1 MKIQVVWFKRDLRLS
16 DHAALAEAAKL
27 GPVLPLIMVEP
38 EYWQL
43 PDTSARQWEFW
54 RGCIVELG
62 REIAAQGGRLMIRTG
77 EATDILEGLHSR
89 IGSFDLW
96 SHEETGNAWTY
107 RRDLAVKAW
116 ARGHDISWRER
127 RQFGVTRGR
136 RQNRDHW
143 AKRWDQMMQQ
153 PITATPAIEWA
164 KTVPSDALPTAN
176 ELNLAPDILL
186 HPQRP
191 GRAAGLALLKTFL
204 HERGMAYSRE
214 MSSPVT
220 AESACSRL
228 SPYLAYGALSMRE
241 VYQAAEERA
250 SQISRERP
258 AAHTAWSRS
267 IRSFTARLHW
277 HCHFMQKLES
287 EPEIEWEPFAK
298 IYIGMRPRPGN
309 PEYLKAWSEGRTGY
323 PFIDAA
329 MRYLNA
335 HGWINFRMRAMLM
348 SFATYDLWLPWQ
360 EAGLVLARKF
370 VDFEPGIHWSQ
381 CQMQAGETGINTI
394 RVYSPIKQS
403 HDQDPSGD
411 FIRAWVPELA
421 GVAGSMVHEPWQ
433 MQELRL
439 TQCPD
444 YPLPLVDHKTASK
457 QAKDE
462 IFGRRKLAVARAEA
476 QGVYLRHGS
485 RSGPRSRQISKKR
498 PTPAKGSEPQL
509 LLDLNI

>member
-1 MKIQVVWFKRDLRLS
+1 
-16 DHAALAEAAKL
+16 
-27 GPVLPLIMVEP
+27 
-38 EYWQL
+38 
-43 PDTSARQWEFW
+43 
-54 RGCIVELG
+54 
-62 REIAAQGGRLMIRTG
+62 
-77 EATDILEGLHSR
+77 
-89 IGSFDLW
+89 
-96 SHEETGNAWTY
+96 
-107 RRDLAVKAW
+107 
-116 ARGHDISWRER
+116 
-127 RQFGVTRGR
+127 
-136 RQNRDHW
+136 
-143 AKRWDQMMQQ
+143 MMRQ
-153 PITATPAIEWA
+153 PITATPAIEWV
-164 KTVPSDALPTAN
+164 KTGPSDALPTAN
-176 ELNLAPDILL
+176 ELNLAPDVLL

-228 SPYLAYGALSMRE
+228 SPYLAYGAVSMRE

-250 SQISRERP
+250 AELSRERP
-258 AAHTAWSRS
+258 AGHTAWSRS

-298 IYIGMRPRPGN
+298 IYTGMRPRPGN
-309 PEYLKAWSEGRTGY
+309 PEYLRAWSEGRTGY

-411 FIRAWVPELA
+411 FLRAWVPELA

-433 MQELRL
+433 MEGLRL
-439 TQCPD
+439 TLCPD
-444 YPLPLVDHKTASK
+444 YPAPLVDHKAASK
-457 QAKDE
+457 RAKDE
-462 IFGRRKLAVARAEA
+462 IFSRRKLAVAREEA
-476 QGVYLRHGS
+476 RGVYLRHGS
-485 RSGPRSRQISKKR
+485 RSGPRSRRISKKR
-498 PTPAKGSEPQL
+498 ATPSKEDAPQL
-509 LLDLNI
+509 LLDL

>member
-1 MKIQVVWFKRDLRLS
+1 MKTQVVWFKRDLRLS

-54 RGCIVELG
+54 RGCILELG
-62 REIAAQGGRLMIRTG
+62 REITAQGGRLLIRTG
-77 EATDILEGLHSR
+77 VATDILEDLHSR
-89 IGSFDLW
+89 VGSFDLW
-96 SHEETGNAWTY
+96 SHEETGNAWTH

-116 ARGHDISWRER
+116 ARPRGISWSER
-127 RQFGVTRGR
+127 RQFGVTRGP

-153 PITATPAIEWA
+153 PITATPDIEWA
-164 KTVPSDALPTAN
+164 KALPSYALPTSN
-176 ELNLAPDILL
+176 ELNLAPDVLL
-186 HPQRP
+186 HPQLP

-204 HERGMAYSRE
+204 HERGMAYTRE

-228 SPYLAYGALSMRE
+228 SPYLAYGVLSMRE

-250 SQISRERP
+250 SEISRERP
-258 AAHTAWSRS
+258 AGHTVWSRS

-277 HCHFMQKLES
+277 HCHFIQKLES

-309 PEYLKAWSEGRTGY
+309 PTYLKAWSEGRTGY

-433 MQELRL
+433 MQVLRL
-439 TQCPD
+439 TLCPD

-462 IFGRRKLAVARAEA
+462 IFGRRKLAVAREEA
-476 QGVYLRHGS
+476 RGVYLRHGS
-485 RSGPRSRQISKKR
+485 RAGPRRQQISKKR
-498 PTPAKGSEPQL
+498 PTQPKEGAPQL
-509 LLDLNI
+509 LLDLN